1 MWCRSKFKNFKM
13 PLYKYKYIKDGEER
27 EETRDFADKAA
38 LYAAV
43 RGEGG
48 SILSAEEVGSKKL
61 PFRFSLFGKRIKSQ
75 EVITFAKNLAV
86 MIEAGLSVSRAISVL
101 QKQSKNKN
109 LITVLESINTSV
121 NSGETLSKALEARPD
136 IFSSLF
142 VSMVKAG
149 EESGKLSDSL
159 RIISDQLE
167 KSYTLSKKIKG
178 AMIYP
183 AVIITVMVVIGIVL
197 MVYMVPTLT
206 ETFKG
211 LNITLPLPTRIIIA
225 ISDFLRV
232 NILLTFGSVL
242 AIIFGFVAGLRT
254 QRGQYM
260 LDAITLHLPMIK
272 TMAKEIN
279 AARTSRT
286 LSSLISSGVD
296 IVSALNITSDVLQNH
311 YFKNLLNGAAKQV
324 EVGEL
329 LSASLSNSNK
339 NLYPVFVGEMLA
351 VGEETGK
358 MTEMLDNIATYYE
371 SEVDQ
376 KTKDLSTIIEPF
388 LMVLIGIAVGI
399 FAIAMMLPTYS
410 LVDAIQ

>member
-1 MWCRSKFKNFKM
+1 M
-13 PLYKYKYIKDGEER
+13 PLYKYKYIKAGEEK
-27 EETRDFADKAA
+27 EDTKDFADKAA
-38 LYAAV
+38 LYLAV
-43 RGEGG
+43 RANQGT
-48 SILSAEEVGSKKL
+48 ILSAEEVTAQKS
-61 PFRFSLFGKRIKSQ
+61 PFHFSLFKKRVKAQ
-75 EVITFAKNLAV
+75 EQITFAKNLAV
-86 MIEAGLSVSRAISVL
+86 MIEAGLSVSRALSVL
-101 QKQSKNKN
+101 QKQSKSKN
-109 LITVLESINTSV
+109 LIAILESINISI
-121 NSGETLSKALEARPD
+121 NGGETLSKSLEAYPD
-136 IFSSLF
+136 VFSGLF

-149 EESGKLSDSL
+149 EESGKLANSL

-183 AVIITVMVVIGIVL
+183 AVIISVMIVIGIVL

-211 LNITLPLPTRIIIA
+211 LNINLPLPTRIIIA
-225 ISDFLRV
+225 ISDFLRT
-232 NILLTFGSVL
+232 NLLLTLGFILTLIV
-242 AIIFGFVAGLRT
+242 GFVSGLKT
-254 QRGQYM
+254 QRGKNI
-260 LDAITLHLPMIK
+260 LDAFILHLPLIQ

-279 AARTSRT
+279 AARTART

-296 IVSALNITSDVLQNH
+296 IVSALNITREVLQNH
-311 YFKNLLNGAAKQV
+311 YFKDLIAGAAKQV

-329 LSASLSNSNK
+329 LSISLSNANH

-371 SEVDQ
+371 AEVDQ

-388 LMVLIGIAVGI
+388 LMVIIGIAVGI